1 MKRVGL
7 GILAA
12 AFLVACAGM
21 SIDDKDFGLSKGSV
35 FDASTPQAF
44 SYEGA
49 GTGKAAPTPL
59 GTPPV
64 ITHPIE
70 SYPPITASANACTGC
85 HAQPANIGKPKAQ
98 GEPTAAPADHYVK
111 GADGKL
117 AMSGAHWNC
126 LLCHAPQAGVP
137 PLVGTK

>member
-7 GILAA
+7 GIFAVA
-12 AFLVACAGM
+12 IVAACAGM
-21 SIDDKDFGLSKGSV
+21 AIDDKDFGLSKGNV
-35 FDASTPQAF
+35 LDASTPQAF
-44 SYEGA
+44 SYEAA

-70 SYPPITASANACTGC
+70 SYGPITASANACNGC
-85 HAQPANIGKPKAQ
+85 HEQPANIGKPAAKGQ
-98 GEPTAAPADHYVK
+98 PTAAPADHYVK
-111 GADGKL
+111 AAGGKL
-117 AMSGAHWNC
+117 AISGAHWNC
-126 LLCHAPQAGVP
+126 LLCHAPQAGVA

>member
-1 MKRVGL
+1 MKRLGL
-7 GILAA
+7 AILAA
-12 AFLVACAGM
+12 AFVAACAGM
-21 SIDDKDFGLSKGSV
+21 SIDDKDFGLAKGSV

-49 GTGKAAPTPL
+49 NTGKAGPTAL

-70 SYPPITASANACTGC
+70 SYPPITASANACNGC
-85 HAQPANIGKPKAQ
+85 HEQPANIGKPPAKGQ
-98 GEPTAAPADHYVK
+98 PSAAPADHYVK
-111 GADGKL
+111 GAGGKL
-117 AMSGAHWNC
+117 AISGAHWNC

-137 PLVGTK
+137 ALVGTK